1 MTLPSM
7 QDAQRKSRSQSR
19 LSRGLE
25 RNLSAYTLAA
35 GSAGVALLA
44 CVQPADAKIVATKTN
59 IVVPPVGSISFDI
72 NNDGQMDFALSQIFE
87 GGCTSTATSARKA
100 HGKRHTAGT
109 PPLGCGFFYDALLV
123 APQQA
128 ANEALVT
135 KSDFRECAN
144 AVGRDATIG
153 PTRHFAAG
161 PAPMSIN
168 SGTSEGN
175 FYCPWALEHPP
186 YLGVKFVDTEG
197 KLHYGWVRI
206 SMRHDYSTVIEA
218 YAYETIP
225 NKPIPAGV
233 ASGDDEASLVDPS
246 STLAPK
252 ATEAATL
259 GRLAQGASGLAA
271 WRREDEVI
279 AA

>member
-1 MTLPSM
+1 MALPST
-7 QDAQRKSRSQSR
+7 QPARRRSRSQSR
-19 LSRGLE
+19 LSGGLE

-59 IVVPPVGSISFDI
+59 LIVPSGGSISFDI
-72 NNDGQMDFALSQIFE
+72 NNDGQMDFALSVIFE
-87 GGCTSTATSARKA
+87 GGCTSTATSARKG
-100 HGKRHTAGT
+100 HSKRHTGAT
-109 PPLGCGFFYDALLV
+109 PPLGCGFFYDALRV
-123 APQQA
+123 VPQQP

-135 KSDFRECAN
+135 ESDFRECAN

-153 PTRHFAAG
+153 PTRHFKAG
-161 PAPMSIN
+161 PAPMSID
-168 SGTSEGN
+168 SGTSAGN
-175 FYCPWALEHPP
+175 LYCPWAFGHPP

-197 KLHYGWVRI
+197 QLHYGWVRI

-252 ATEAATL
+252 VAEAATL
-259 GRLAQGASGLAA
+259 GRLAQGASGLSA
-271 WRREDEVI
+271 WRRESEVV